1 MNKAPQPLSGPP
13 SAPLP
18 APTPGLSQPSFSPV
32 PPIVFGTP
40 PPQMN
45 PAAQPRQFASGP
57 RALPQQGG
65 FRSLQPY
72 YTSRPTLPAN
82 SGRVQP
88 SPAPPALPAYA

>member
-18 APTPGLSQPSFSPV
+18 APSPGLSQPSFPPAPV
-32 PPIVFGTP
+32 VFGTP

-57 RALPQQGG
+57 RALPQQV
-65 FRSLQPY
+65 LTQTHPH
-72 YTSRPTLPAN
+72 TLNKTRNILCVIVIAVLRN
-82 SGRVQP
+82 
-88 SPAPPALPAYA
+88 